1 MLQQYIHCFE
11 HESGRVR
18 CDNFQPDRLIGEA
31 LIDTN
36 IIGRK
41 CVLNLCRRRSREIN
55 NSWKK
60 KNNEVGKNIDAS
72 GKLLNTKWFQTIQD
86 VTT

>member
-1 MLQQYIHCFE
+1 MCVEFMLQKEQGDKQQLE
-11 HESGRVR
+11 
-18 CDNFQPDRLIGEA
+18 
-31 LIDTN
+31 
-36 IIGRK
+36 
-41 CVLNLCRRRSREIN
+41 
-55 NSWKK
+55 